1 MVVPL
6 MISLKGDFS
15 DSQDSEPFR
24 YYEPTVVDAIY
35 PRYGPKDGGTVVQ
48 VWGKNFL
55 NYGENLLCNFGSVS
69 VVATFKSSNYL
80 ICKAPKSDVV
90 NKPIT
95 FSVSMNNQ

>member
-24 YYEPTVVDAIY
+24 YYLPTRVDAIY
-35 PRYGPKDGGTVVQ
+35 PRYGPKDGGAVVQ

-55 NYGENLLCNFGSVS
+55 NYGDDLKCNFGSKS
-69 VVATFKSSNYL
+69 VTATFKSSTYL
-80 ICKAPKSDVV
+80 ICSAPFSDVV

-95 FSVSMNNQ
+95 FSVSMNK

>member
-1 MVVPL
+1 

-15 DSQDSEPFR
+15 DSQDSEPYR
-24 YYEPTVVDAIY
+24 YYYPTVVDAIY

-55 NYGENLLCNFGSVS
+55 NYGDDFRCNFGSKS
-69 VVATFKSSNYL
+69 VLATFKSSTYL
-80 ICKAPKSDVV
+80 TCKAPFSDVT

-95 FSVSMNNQ
+95 FSVSLNKQ